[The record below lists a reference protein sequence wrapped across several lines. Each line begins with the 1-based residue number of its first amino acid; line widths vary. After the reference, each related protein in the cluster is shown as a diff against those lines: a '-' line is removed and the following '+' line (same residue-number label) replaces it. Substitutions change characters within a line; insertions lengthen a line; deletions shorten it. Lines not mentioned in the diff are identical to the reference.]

1 VGEVAVHR
9 DTPVMFLEYWNKPD
23 ATRQKFG
30 GDWMLTGDLAV
41 QDEDGYLFFQGR
53 RDDIIGSAGYRIGP
67 TEVEEC
73 LLKHPAVAL
82 AGVVGTPDT
91 LRGSVVKAY
100 VQLAPGFSASEAL
113 KVDIQTHVRKRLA
126 AYEYPRAIE
135 FIDQI
140 PLTTTGKIKRNELRQ
155 RAEQPVE
162 GGTP

>member
-1 VGEVAVHR
+1 
-9 DTPVMFLEYWNKPD
+9 
-23 ATRQKFG
+23 
-30 GDWMLTGDLAV
+30 
-41 QDEDGYLFFQGR
+41 
-53 RDDIIGSAGYRIGP
+53 
-67 TEVEEC
+67 
-73 LLKHPAVAL
+73 
-82 AGVVGTPDT
+82 
-91 LRGSVVKAY
+91 VVKAY